1 MISYS
6 KDYGKGWRQLT
17 KELFD
22 KLTEDRDGELLRTC
36 KMIEMLK
43 QKAKAHKLAA
53 EAILSEGK
61 ENAEVLANRELEAKK
76 KIEDDVKMNKS
87 RLMKVCYQ
95 GTFLFGNRT
104 NTNIQYNGL
113 VFMDFDDLTP
123 EQCAK
128 FSPWNQ
134 QALRDPMLQ
143 RTMLVHRSPSHNG
156 FHCIFKA
163 DPRMSYEDNQA
174 AYAKAI
180 GVQHDAGCKDLARC
194 SYIVPRS
201 YFEYVNPE
209 IFDPSPSLPREGE
222 SHPGGKTINNN
233 YENLKNNPNNNAAAG
248 NAAGNSSCDND
259 LFSAQN
265 AGGNP
270 IQNDNGAAGDGE
282 HSTPLHNREGQ
293 GGGSALV
300 WEHNAQGELTYKG
313 VPYKEIIKVWWEK
326 TGGEPVQG
334 ERNSKIQRLCT
345 NLRYICDN
353 RPDVLLE
360 VLPSYGLSRNEM
372 QAIIAS
378 QVKYNMMNFIP
389 KTLAQVLADP
399 RIKKAMSAHSSQ
411 AACSVGLTTFATDRD
426 EESEFMTRKEMD
438 YWNGRLAEIALPKGM
453 KETVDSVDAVNR
465 LNALIVCLPAMY
477 TVATGF
483 AYKIWDG
490 NWYRL
495 SGTSI
500 LIGAAASGK
509 SFCKHIIKTWISP
522 LSAEDK
528 SSREIEK
535 KYKKDKQAAGESKM
549 KQARPEVMIR
559 IVPTKASLA
568 TLLERNENAKRLEW
582 NVAHTEKFWQRKHL
596 FTFELEFSSIVKNL
610 KSDFSN
616 YADFLVK
623 AHQDEEIGVDYQNA
637 NSANGIRNMHW
648 NQIFGGN
655 FVDFN
660 RLFPK
665 SQVLNG
671 MPLRIMPVFIPDNAF
686 AMNSGT
692 NNMNAYRR
700 KQIFD
705 MAYKLEG
712 MSGNVD
718 VKPLSDRMYKHSENL
733 ANWAKEH
740 NDRIAD
746 YIRRRACSTI
756 GMRAG
761 VLSAILRNVDK
772 WDKLPVV
779 VLNDE
784 KGVLEENKEYAKQL
798 KFTEDDFKL
807 AELVA
812 DYVFDQQYK
821 LFKADMQEMMEQ
833 RKLPAQSIIAGE
845 MTLKKEEQFRLLPK
859 EFTADDVAKILD
871 IKKITAE
878 TYIYNWKAQG
888 LAKKDKHSKK
898 YVKI

>member
-6 KDYGKGWRQLT
+6 KDYGKGWKQLT
-17 KELFD
+17 IEIFD
-22 KLTEDRDGELLRTC
+22 NLTEDKNGELLRTC
-36 KMIEMLK
+36 KTIQMLK
-43 QKAKAHKLAA
+43 QKAKAHKQAA
-53 EAILSEGK
+53 EAILGEEK
-61 ENAEVLANRELEAKK
+61 ENAETLAQRELDAKK
-76 KIEDDVKMNKS
+76 KLDADVKSNKE
-87 RLMKVCYQ
+87 RLTKVCYQ
-95 GTFLFGNRT
+95 GTFNFGNRT
-104 NTNIQYNGL
+104 NSNIQYNGL
-113 VFMDFDDLTP
+113 VFMDFDDLWP

-134 QALRDPMLQ
+134 DSLRDPMLQ
-143 RTMLVHRSPSHNG
+143 RTMLVHRSPSGNG

-163 DPRMSYEDNQA
+163 DPRLSYEENQE

-180 GVQHDAGCKDLARC
+180 GVPHDAGCKDLARC
-194 SYIVPRS
+194 SYIVPKS
-201 YFEYVNPE
+201 YFEYIDSEIFTYNNPE
-209 IFDPSPSLPREGE
+209 
-222 SHPGGKTINNN
+222 N
-233 YENLKNNPNNNAAAG
+233 YNPNENIKNNPSSSTAVRSVNPNNA
-248 NAAGNSSCDND
+248 NSSDI
-259 LFSAQN
+259 FSSQN
-265 AGGNP
+265 AGGNS
-270 IQNDNGAAGDGE
+270 IQNDNGAAGDCE
-282 HSTPLHNREGQ
+282 HID
-293 GGGSALV
+293 
-300 WEHNAQGELTYKG
+300 WEHNETGELTYKG

-326 TGGEPVQG
+326 VGGEPVQG

-399 RIKKAMSAHSSQ
+399 RIKKTMSARTSQ
-411 AACSVGLTTFATDRD
+411 AASSVGLTTFATNRD

-438 YWNGRLAEIALPKGM
+438 YWNGRLAEIKLPKGM
-453 KETVDSVDAVNR
+453 KETVDSVEPINR
-465 LNALIVCLPAMY
+465 LNSLIVCLPAMY

-568 TLLERNENAKRLEW
+568 TLLERNENAKKLEW
-582 NVAHTEKFWQRKHL
+582 NVAHTEQFWQRKHL

-655 FVDFN
+655 FVDFI

-686 AMNSGT
+686 VMNSGT

-705 MAYKLEG
+705 MAYKLEA

-718 VKPLSDRMYKHSENL
+718 VKPLSDRMYHHSENL
-733 ANWAKEH
+733 AKWAKDH
-740 NDRIAD
+740 NDKIAD

-761 VLSAILRNVDK
+761 VLSAVLRNVDQ

-779 VLNDE
+779 VLNNE
-784 KGVLEENKEYAKQL
+784 KGLLEENKEYAKQL

-821 LFKADMQEMMEQ
+821 LFRNDMVEMMEQ
-833 RKLPAQSIIAGE
+833 RKLPSRSIIAGE
-845 MTLKKEEQFRLLPK
+845 MSVKQSERFDSLPKVFTTNDVMKCFNCTEKTARNLISEFKSKKLLKK
-859 EFTADDVAKILD
+859 DVK
-871 IKKITAE
+871 
-878 TYIYNWKAQG
+878 N
-888 LAKKDKHSKK
+888 KK
-898 YVKI
+898 YVKL

>member
-17 KELFD
+17 KELFV
-22 KLTEDRDGELLRTC
+22 KLTEDRDGEILRTC

-53 EAILSEGK
+53 EAILAEGK
-61 ENAEVLANRELEAKK
+61 ENAEVLAQRELDAKK
-76 KIEDDVKMNKS
+76 KLDADVKMNKEC
-87 RLMKVCYQ
+87 LMKVCYQ
-95 GTFLFGNRT
+95 GTFNFGNRT

-134 QALRDPMLQ
+134 DSLRDPMLQ

-174 AYAKAI
+174 AYAQAI
-180 GVQHDAGCKDLARC
+180 GVPHDAGCKDLARC
-194 SYIVPRS
+194 SYIVPKS
-201 YFEYVNPE
+201 YFEYVNDE
-209 IFDPSPSLPREGE
+209 IFT
-222 SHPGGKTINNN
+222 H
-233 YENLKNNPNNNAAAG
+233 NNPENYKPNENFKNAPR
-248 NAAGNSSCDND
+248 S
-259 LFSAQN
+259 
-265 AGGNP
+265 
-270 IQNDNGAAGDGE
+270 
-282 HSTPLHNREGQ
+282 STPLRDINSDNVN
-293 GGGSALV
+293 GSDFFSPQNATRPDASGNDAPDGNNGHIV
-300 WEHNAQGELTYKG
+300 WEHNSQGELTYKG
-313 VPYKEIIKVWWEK
+313 VPYKEIIKIWWEK
-326 TGGEPVQG
+326 VGGEPVQG

-360 VLPSYGLSRNEM
+360 VIPNYGLSRTEV

-378 QVKYNMMNFIP
+378 QVKYNMMNFMP

-399 RIKKAMSAHSSQ
+399 RIKKIMSAHSSQ
-411 AACSVGLTTFATDRD
+411 AASSVGLTTFATDRD
-426 EESEFMTRKEMD
+426 KESEFMTRKEMD

-453 KETVDSVDAVNR
+453 KETVESVESVNR

-568 TLLERNENAKRLEW
+568 TLLERNENAKKLEW
-582 NVAHTEKFWQRKHL
+582 NVAHTEQFWQRKHL
-596 FTFELEFSSIVKNL
+596 FTFELEFASIVKNL

-623 AHQDEEIGVDYQNA
+623 SHQDEEIGVDYQNA

-655 FVDFN
+655 FVDFQ

-665 SQVLNG
+665 SSVLNG

-686 AMNSGT
+686 VMNSGT
-692 NNMNAYRR
+692 NCMNAYRR

-705 MAYKLEG
+705 TAYKLES

-718 VKPLSDRMYKHSENL
+718 AKPMSDRMFKHSEKL
-733 ANWAKEH
+733 AVWAKEH

-761 VLSAILRNVDK
+761 VLSAVLRNIDK
-772 WDKLPVV
+772 WDKLEVK
-779 VLNDE
+779 VLNNE
-784 KGVLEENKEYAKQL
+784 KGLLEENKEYAKEL
-798 KFTEDDFKL
+798 TFTEDDFKL

-821 LFKADMQEMMEQ
+821 LFKNDMQEMMEQ
-833 RKLPAQSIIAGE
+833 RKLPSQSIIAGE
-845 MTLKKEEQFRLLPK
+845 FSLKREEQFRALPK
-859 EFTADDVAKILD
+859 VFSKNEVIKIFNCTEKTARNILVQFKQKGL
-871 IKKITAE
+871 IKKDPKT
-878 TYIYNWKAQG
+878 Q
-888 LAKKDKHSKK
+888 K
-898 YVKI
+898 YVKQ

>member
-1 MISYS
+1 MISYAPNTT
-6 KDYGKGWRQLT
+6 KPARNCT
-17 KELFD
+17 KELFYQIV
-22 KLTEDRDGELLRTC
+22 EDRDGEILRTC
-36 KMIEMLK
+36 KAVQLRKE
-43 QKAKAHKLAA
+43 KAKAHMLAA
-53 EAILSEGK
+53 EALKKEGK
-61 ENAEVLANRELEAKK
+61 EGWERLAEAERQAGNKLLDEARRIKNGMLAFYFTCTFKFGRKTNENAQ
-76 KIEDDVKMNKS
+76 S
-87 RLMKVCYQ
+87 
-95 GTFLFGNRT
+95 
-104 NTNIQYNGL
+104 NGL
-113 VFMDFDDLTP
+113 VMCDYDELTD
-123 EQCAK
+123 EQMESAK
-128 FSPWNQ
+128 KMLSDAEFCRRMGIVLAHITPSFHGIHTISKGDTRLSYHENQ
-134 QALRDPMLQ
+134 VELAKKLNLPLDPQ
-143 RTMLVHRSPSHNG
+143 
-156 FHCIFKA
+156 
-163 DPRMSYEDNQA
+163 
-174 AYAKAI
+174 
-180 GVQHDAGCKDLARC
+180 CKNLARSSYVMAK
-194 SYIVPRS
+194 SYILFIDDELFTYNQPLTKFDNERS
-201 YFEYVNPE
+201 KNLFR
-209 IFDPSPSLPREGE
+209 S
-222 SHPGGKTINNN
+222 GGAAS
-233 YENLKNNPNNNAAAG
+233 NAGAS
-248 NAAGNSSCDND
+248 NSSDNN

-270 IQNDNGAAGDGE
+270 VQNDETSDGDNGHID
-282 HSTPLHNREGQ
+282 
-293 GGGSALV
+293 
-300 WEHNAQGELTYKG
+300 WEHNSQGELTYKG

-326 TGGEPVQG
+326 VGGEPVQG

-360 VLPSYGLSRNEM
+360 VIPSYGLSRNEM
-372 QAIIAS
+372 QAIISS

-399 RIKKAMSAHSSQ
+399 RIKKMMSAHSSQ
-411 AACSVGLTTFATDRD
+411 AASSVGLTTFATDRD

-465 LNALIVCLPAMY
+465 LNALLVCLPAMY

-500 LIGAAASGK
+500 LVGAAASGK
-509 SFCKHIIKTWISP
+509 SFCKHIVKTWISP

-535 KYKKDKQAAGESKM
+535 KYKRDKQAAGESKM

-718 VKPLSDRMYKHSENL
+718 VKPLSDRMYKHSESL

-761 VLSAILRNVDK
+761 VLSAVLRNVDK

-845 MTLKKEEQFRLLPK
+845 MTLKKEEQFRMLPK

>member
-6 KDYGKGWRQLT
+6 KDYGKGWKVLP
-17 KELFD
+17 EALFKILIED
-22 KLTEDRDGELLRTC
+22 KSGELPRLC
-36 KMIEMLK
+36 KTIEILK

-53 EAILSEGK
+53 EAILNEGK
-61 ENAEVLANRELEAKK
+61 ENAEVLAQRELDAKK
-76 KIEDDVKMNKS
+76 KLEADVKLNKE
-87 RLMKVCYQ
+87 RLTKVCYQ
-95 GTFLFGNRT
+95 GTFNFGKRSNS
-104 NTNIQYNGL
+104 NIQYNGL

-134 QALRDPMLQ
+134 TQIRDPMLQ
-143 RTMLVHRSPSHNG
+143 RTMLVHRSPSGNG

-163 DPRMSYEDNQA
+163 DPRMNYEENQE

-180 GVQHDAGCKDLARC
+180 GVEHDAGCKDLARC
-194 SYIVPRS
+194 SYIVPKS
-201 YFEYVNPE
+201 YFEYINPE
-209 IFDPSPSLPREGE
+209 IFEYNNPLNYNPNETSKNDTGSNSANNRIGNNANNASDLFNAENSCGNTTPSEGE
-222 SHPGGKTINNN
+222 
-233 YENLKNNPNNNAAAG
+233 
-248 NAAGNSSCDND
+248 
-259 LFSAQN
+259 
-265 AGGNP
+265 
-270 IQNDNGAAGDGE
+270 
-282 HSTPLHNREGQ
+282 
-293 GGGSALV
+293 GGGSDAHIV

-360 VLPSYGLSRNEM
+360 VLPDYGLSRSEM
-372 QAIIAS
+372 KQIIS
-378 QVKYNMMNFIP
+378 QQIGYNMMNYLP
-389 KTLAQVLADP
+389 KTLQAVLSSP
-399 RIKKAMSAHSSQ
+399 KIQRLMSAHKSKTAS
-411 AACSVGLTTFATDRD
+411 SVGLTSFATERSDD
-426 EESEFMTRKEMD
+426 TEFMTCKEMD
-438 YWNGRLAEIALPKGM
+438 YWNGRLAEIKLPKGM
-453 KETVDSVDAVNR
+453 KETVESVEPINR

-509 SFCKHIIKTWISP
+509 SFCKHIVKTWISP

-582 NVAHTEKFWQRKHL
+582 NVAHTEQFWQRKHL
-596 FTFELEFSSIVKNL
+596 FTFELEFSSVVKNL

-655 FVDFN
+655 FVDFI

-686 AMNSGT
+686 VMNSGT

-705 MAYKLEG
+705 MAYKLEA

-718 VKPLSDRMYKHSENL
+718 VKPLSDRMYHHSEKL
-733 ANWAKEH
+733 AKWAKDH
-740 NDRIAD
+740 NDKIAD
-746 YIRRRACSTI
+746 NIRRRACSTI

-761 VLSAILRNVDK
+761 VISAVLRNVDQ

-779 VLNDE
+779 VLNNE
-784 KGVLEENKEYAKQL
+784 KGLLEENKEYAKQL
-798 KFTEDDFKL
+798 KFTEDDFKI
-807 AELVA
+807 AELVS

-821 LFKADMQEMMEQ
+821 LFRNDMAEMMEQ
-833 RKLPAQSIIAGE
+833 RKLPSRSIIAGE
-845 MTLKKEEQFRLLPK
+845 MSVKQSERFDSLPKVFTTNDLMKCFNCTEKTARNLISEFKSKKLLKKDLK
-859 EFTADDVAKILD
+859 T
-871 IKKITAE
+871 
-878 TYIYNWKAQG
+878 
-888 LAKKDKHSKK
+888 KK
-898 YVKI
+898 YVKL

>member
-22 KLTEDRDGELLRTC
+22 KLTEDRDGEILRTC

-43 QKAKAHKLAA
+43 QKAKAHTQAA
-53 EAILSEGK
+53 EALLSEGK
-61 ENAEVLANRELEAKK
+61 ENAEVLAQRELDAKK
-76 KIEDDVKMNKS
+76 KLNADVKMNKE

-95 GTFLFGNRT
+95 GTFNFGNRT

-134 QALRDPMLQ
+134 DSLRDSMLQ

-163 DPRMSYEDNQA
+163 DPSMSYEDNQA

-180 GVQHDAGCKDLARC
+180 GVPHDAGCKDLARC
-194 SYIVPRS
+194 SYIVPKS
-201 YFEYVNPE
+201 YFEYINNEIFTYNNPE
-209 IFDPSPSLPREGE
+209 NFKP
-222 SHPGGKTINNN
+222 N
-233 YENLKNNPNNNAAAG
+233 ENFKNNHSSCPAIRDINTNNA
-248 NAAGNSSCDND
+248 NSSY

-265 AGGNP
+265 AERTDASNNEASDG
-270 IQNDNGAAGDGE
+270 DNGHID
-282 HSTPLHNREGQ
+282 
-293 GGGSALV
+293 
-300 WEHNAQGELTYKG
+300 WEHNSQGELTYKG

-326 TGGEPVQG
+326 VGGEPVQG

-353 RPDVLLE
+353 RSDVLLE
-360 VLPSYGLSRNEM
+360 VLPDYGLSRNEM
-372 QAIIAS
+372 QSIIAS

-399 RIKKAMSAHSSQ
+399 RIKKMMSAHSSQ
-411 AACSVGLTTFATDRD
+411 AACSVGLTTFATDRSD
-426 EESEFMTRKEMD
+426 DTEFMTRKEMV
-438 YWNGRLAEIALPKGM
+438 YWNGRLAEIKLPKGI
-453 KETVDSVDAVNR
+453 KETVESVEPINR

-582 NVAHTEKFWQRKHL
+582 NVAHTEQFWQRKHL

-655 FVDFN
+655 FVDFI

-686 AMNSGT
+686 IMNSGT

-718 VKPLSDRMYKHSENL
+718 VKPLSDRMYHHSEKL
-733 ANWAKEH
+733 AKWAKDH
-740 NDRIAD
+740 NDKIAD

-761 VLSAILRNVDK
+761 VLSAVLRNVDQ

-779 VLNDE
+779 VLNNE
-784 KGVLEENKEYAKQL
+784 KGLLEENKEYAKQL

-833 RKLPAQSIIAGE
+833 RKLPSRSIIAGE
-845 MTLKKEEQFRLLPK
+845 MSVKQSERFESLPKVFTTNDVMKCFNCTEKTARNLISEFKSKKLLKKDLK
-859 EFTADDVAKILD
+859 
-871 IKKITAE
+871 
-878 TYIYNWKAQG
+878 
-888 LAKKDKHSKK
+888 SKK
-898 YVKI
+898 YVKL